1 MRVTRRSFLV
11 TSGVFAAA
19 LVIFGATDK
28 AHCKIPVLG
37 QGEHQ
42 YETIHDW
49 GEMPRTVGY
58 GNK

>member
-11 TSGVFAAA
+11 TSGVAATA
-19 LVIFGATDK
+19 RLILGATDK
-28 AHCKIPVLG
+28 SRSKTPVLG

-42 YETIHDW
+42 YEAIHGW

>member
-19 LVIFGATDK
+19 PVIFRTTDK
-28 AHCKIPVLG
+28 ARNKIFVLG

-42 YETIHDW
+42 YEAIHDC